1 MRPEIITDKR
11 NLDEAM
17 AGWPIAQLRSPTGLV
32 LTLYRGVDHPFIHA
46 LDTAGAWAVCIDL
59 PGGGS
64 EEQDA
69 GWGLAASESW
79 ASVYAVNAARN
90 LAVDVD
96 PQQLVAR
103 RTVTLTTASAPT
115 IELAKFGHADGGPV
129 GRRVIATTTG
139 QTVYAAGPDGVL
151 RLGRDLTVEGRLLPG
166 VRIESIGLVPDGR
179 TLFALRADGAIVA
192 VDTESGALVGE
203 LPAGGYDRLAAVM
216 PG

>member
-1 MRPEIITDKR
+1 
-11 NLDEAM
+11 
-17 AGWPIAQLRSPTGLV
+17 
-32 LTLYRGVDHPFIHA
+32 
-46 LDTAGAWAVCIDL
+46 
-59 PGGGS
+59 
-64 EEQDA
+64 
-69 GWGLAASESW
+69 
-79 ASVYAVNAARN
+79 
-90 LAVDVD
+90 
-96 PQQLVAR
+96 
-103 RTVTLTTASAPT
+103 VTLTTASAPT